1 MTRIKINN
9 PSGNKKVN
17 WAKPFLLLLTLIIS
31 LCAGLTFL
39 YKDSVEHI
47 WLSLENTLETATLSL
62 YETHIVPH
70 FETHKMTI
78 LNREFTPLED
88 IQNQL
93 KDEDLN
99 LLTLSTQKINEK
111 LESLP
116 WVRKSIIQKKFPH
129 ELVIK
134 LQERMP
140 RAKWQSDNKL
150 FIIDAEGN
158 ILQETNLTE
167 WSNLIIFAGKD
178 APTHADFLL
187 NDLSHFP
194 ELLNKVVSAS
204 WIGNRRWNIYLGN
217 GIEIKLPE
225 KDSGKHL
232 ALIEKLDQTKDL
244 FNRNVETIDL
254 RQPNKIILR
263 VEKNTLFVP
272 KSDKDKRI

>member
-1 MTRIKINN
+1 M
-9 PSGNKKVN
+9 S
-17 WAKPFLLLLTLIIS
+17 
-31 LCAGLTFL
+31 LTFW
-39 YKDSVEHI
+39 YKE
-47 WLSLENTLETATLSL
+47 SLKNTWSSFEMTIETNILNA
-62 YETHIVPH
+62 YETHVIPH

-93 KDEDLN
+93 KGEDLN
-99 LLTLSTQKINEK
+99 LLTLSPERINKK
-111 LESLP
+111 LENLP
-116 WVRKSIIQKKFPH
+116 WVRKSILQKKFPH

-134 LQERMP
+134 LQERIP

-178 APTHADFLL
+178 APTHADLLL

-204 WIGNRRWNIYLGN
+204 WISNRRWNIYLGN

-225 KDSGKHL
+225 KDASKHL
-232 ALIEKLDQTKDL
+232 ALIEKLDQTKNL
-244 FNRNVETIDL
+244 FNRNIETIDL

-263 VEKNTLFVP
+263 IEKNTLFVP

>member
-9 PSGNKKVN
+9 PSGTKKFK
-17 WAKPFLLLLTLIIS
+17 WAKPVFLILALIIS
-31 LCAGLTFL
+31 LSSSILFL
-39 YKDSVEHI
+39 YRDAMSELWSSFEYKVVETTSTI
-47 WLSLENTLETATLSL
+47 
-62 YETHIVPH
+62 YDTHIMPH

-99 LLTLSTQKINEK
+99 LLTLSAQKINEK

-158 ILQETNLTE
+158 ILQESNLTE

-232 ALIEKLDQTKDL
+232 ALIDKLDQTKDL
-244 FNRNVETIDL
+244 FNRNIETIDL

-263 VEKNTLFVP
+263 IEKNTLFVP